1 MLKFIIKRIL
11 QMIPLVFGITFIS
24 FFIIN
29 LAPGDYLTSLK
40 MNPQISP
47 ETIEQL
53 KKTYGLD
60 KPLIVQYFQW
70 LWNAIQF
77 NFGYSFSYNVP
88 VIDLIKDRVPNTLF
102 LSITSALIAWGLA
115 IPLGIISALY
125 QNRFLDKFIQL
136 SAFTFMSIPNFFLA
150 FLFLFVAVKTG
161 IFPTGGA
168 TSPNYEALSFWEKIL
183 DRLWHVSLPALVLAI
198 GSVAGLVRLMRSAM
212 IEALNSEYV
221 KFAIARG
228 IPKRK
233 IIFKYALRN
242 AINPFI
248 TLLGFEIANLLS
260 GSALVEIIVNWPGMG
275 KLMLDAVLSQDLYLV
290 MGGLYIGAIMLIIGN
305 LIADILLA
313 KVDPQIRKKFFG

>member
-1 MLKFIIKRIL
+1 MFSFILKRLI

-24 FFIIN
+24 FIIIN

-40 MNPQISP
+40 MNPQISQ
-47 ETIEQL
+47 ETLEQL

-70 LWNAIQF
+70 LWNALQF

-88 VIDLIKDRVPNTLF
+88 VIDLIKERVPNTLF
-102 LSITSALIAWGLA
+102 LSITSAVLAWGLA
-115 IPLGIISALY
+115 IPLGILSALY
-125 QNRFLDKFIQL
+125 QNKFIDKVIQL
-136 SAFTFMSIPNFFLA
+136 SSFTFMSIPNFFLA
-150 FLFLFVAVKTG
+150 FLFLFIAVKTG

-168 TSPNYEALSFWEKIL
+168 TSPNYEALSPIEKIL

-198 GSVAGLVRLMRSAM
+198 GSLAGLVRLMRSAM

-228 IPKRK
+228 IPKKK
-233 IIFKYALRN
+233 IIFKYALKN

-260 GSALVEIIVNWPGMG
+260 GAALVEIIVNWPGMG
-275 KLMLDAVLSQDLYLV
+275 KLMLDAVLSQDLYVV